1 MWRKSYLL
9 FIPGLFIAHAVGQ
22 PDDLVQATR
31 RGDTAKIEEILKS
44 GTSVNTHD
52 SDGRTALHEAAA
64 TENLELFKLLVA
76 AGADI
81 RARDNKGETPESIVL
96 HTRNNFA
103 LWAAMARSSPQRP
116 TPQDGPWTLTS
127 AISHRQPGVVEMLLK
142 LGVNPNA
149 VDANGDY
156 PLDLAAQKGD
166 SQIVQSLLSRGAAVN
181 FRNKTGSFPIHTAA
195 LNGYTE
201 VVKLLLDQAA
211 EIDCQVSETG
221 ETPPFYAASFGRTKT
236 VELLLARGANKNI
249 ANKDGITPLA
259 AARKADQQD
268 TANLLR

>member
-1 MWRKSYLL
+1 VERISPSAEPSIRLIQAVNLRMWRKSYLL

-22 PDDLVQATR
+22 PDDLVQAAR
-31 RGDTAKIEEILKS
+31 RGD
-44 GTSVNTHD
+44 
-52 SDGRTALHEAAA
+52 
-64 TENLELFKLLVA
+64 NLA
-76 AGADI
+76 
-81 RARDNKGETPESIVL
+81 
-96 HTRNNFA
+96 
-103 LWAAMARSSPQRP
+103 
-116 TPQDGPWTLTS
+116 DGPWTLTS

-166 SQIVQSLLSRGAAVN
+166 SQIVQSLLSRGATVN

-195 LNGYTE
+195 LNGNTE
-201 VVKLLLDQAA
+201 VVKLLLDQGA
-211 EIDCQVSETG
+211 EIDCRVSETG
-221 ETPPFYAASFGRTKT
+221 ETPLFYAASFGRTKT

-259 AARKADQQD
+259 AARKADRQD